1 MHLVFITNMCEELF
15 TDRHFRKFN
24 DKMFSNV
31 GVLTSRK
38 HRGDL
43 AETCFTVSIR
53 AQPYP
58 FHLACGATIVHMQL
72 RCPRHW
78 YLGHPR
84 VVRFLRNFD
93 RLVLGCIEAD
103 VASKISNT
111 HVAGVW
117 GSPSFVQISEFF
129 SGVYPFGSLTF
140 AQL

>member
-1 MHLVFITNMCEELF
+1 MLAAVLEWSSRRSVVECAVDAADSLGFALGRRSDHVVAVEVLLAPLV
-15 TDRHFRKFN
+15 R
-24 DKMFSNV
+24 
-31 GVLTSRK
+31 
-38 HRGDL
+38 
-43 AETCFTVSIR
+43 
-53 AQPYP
+53 
-58 FHLACGATIVHMQL
+58 HLACGATIVHMQL

-78 YLGHPR
+78 YLGHTR

-117 GSPSFVQISEFF
+117 GSTSFVQISEFF
-129 SGVYPFGSLTF
+129 PGVYPFGSLTF